1 MLRVA
6 TSVSTRCCV
15 PVNANMQTMV
25 PVRLPMSYCRC
36 NCGLTSRGGRV
47 EREVYVSGRGLFHS
61 LVRVDSSTAA
71 ALYGWTR
78 RGLFHSLI
86 RRVDYRLKTTVG
98 HAVVA
103 ARSRTGADCCNLYRS
118 LATRTPGRGTGERTE
133 ESTRGLS
140 RPQQPCTGGLF
151 HSPRP
156 SVRDPI
162 SQCCERIVPAG
173 FR

>member
-1 MLRVA
+1 MLSLDAVSRFASRCRIVVA
-6 TSVSTRCCV
+6 TVV
-15 PVNANMQTMV
+15 L
-25 PVRLPMSYCRC
+25 RL
-36 NCGLTSRGGRV
+36 G

-61 LVRVDSSTAA
+61 LYGWTLRTAA
-71 ALYGWTR
+71 CRCTGAGWTLAWTR

-103 ARSRTGADCCNLYRS
+103 ARSRTGADCCNLY
-118 LATRTPGRGTGERTE
+118 
-133 ESTRGLS
+133 GLS
-140 RPQQPCTGGLF
+140 RPGHPGRRGPKSQREDVSRPQPCTGGLF

>member
-1 MLRVA
+1 M
-6 TSVSTRCCV
+6 STRCCV
-15 PVNANMQTMV
+15 PVNANNGPGSPPDVVLSLQ
-25 PVRLPMSYCRC
+25 LWS
-36 NCGLTSRGGRV
+36 
-47 EREVYVSGRGLFHS
+47 YVSGRESRERGLRLGERALPQPCTGGLFHS
-61 LVRVDSSTAA
+61 GCAVRVDR
-71 ALYGWTR
+71 R
-78 RGLFHSLI
+78 RGLFHTPQPFI

-133 ESTRGLS
+133 ESTRRDSLAAT
-140 RPQQPCTGGLF
+140 QQPCTGGLF

>member
-1 MLRVA
+1 MLCPGL
-6 TSVSTRCCV
+6 S
-15 PVNANMQTMV
+15 MQTMV

-118 LATRTPGRGTGERTE
+118 LATRTPGRGTGERTRRVNE
-133 ESTRGLS
+133 RTLAATAALYGWTL
-140 RPQQPCTGGLF
+140 PQP
-151 HSPRP
+151 SPL
-156 SVRDPI
+156 
-162 SQCCERIVPAG
+162 CERSH
-173 FR
+173 FTML